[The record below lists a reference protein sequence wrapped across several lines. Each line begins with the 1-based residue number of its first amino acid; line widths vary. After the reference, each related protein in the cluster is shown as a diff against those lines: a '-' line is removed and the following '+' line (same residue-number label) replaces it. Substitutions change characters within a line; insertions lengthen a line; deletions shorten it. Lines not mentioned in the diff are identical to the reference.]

1 MKRLF
6 DPKRIKTHRL
16 STTVLEAGVI
26 LIRKRAPNCRVCTAS
41 HFGTQAVWK
50 YNILPWWVVD
60 ALSTK
65 RSYGLLEEMLKMIKA
80 FEIPPLKPYILI
92 IWRLQA

>member
-6 DPKRIKTHRL
+6 GPKRIKTHRL
-16 STTVLEAGVI
+16 SAAVLEAGV
-26 LIRKRAPNCRVCTAS
+26 LLKRVRTAS

-65 RSYGLLEEMLKMIKA
+65 RSYGLLEEMLKMMKA
-80 FEIPPLKPYILI
+80 FEISHLILI
-92 IWRLQA
+92 F